1 MEESAKPLPAAAT
14 SRHPGIM
21 FATAAAL
28 GIQRGTLLG
37 GEPITVCLEDGGAR
51 METCSRV
58 MGPSPHPTMP
68 VREEKGG

>member
-1 MEESAKPLPAAAT
+1 MGESAKSLPAAAT

-21 FATAAAL
+21 FAIAL

-37 GEPITVCLEDGGAR
+37 GEPITVCLEDGGGR
-51 METCSRV
+51 RETRLRV
-58 MGPSPHPTMP
+58 VGPSPNPTVP